1 MVYYISSYAELVKDG
16 EVTNGEKINIVVPTG
31 NFGNILAAY
40 YAKNMGV
47 PIDRLICASNKNNV
61 LTDFFASGTYDRRRD
76 FYLTMSPSMD
86 ILISSNLERLINL
99 ILDGDDKKTAEEM
112 KKLVEEGSYSIP
124 KEILDQKIA
133 DFYGGF
139 ASEEETAAEIKAVY
153 EDCGYVIDTHTAV
166 ASAVYKKYVDKT
178 GDKTPTV
185 IASTA
190 SPYKFTRSVMQA
202 IGQDRRELSDLE
214 LTDVLSDVANTE
226 IPAAIVEI
234 RDAEVRH
241 KTICEVD
248 EMPKVVREFLNI

>member
-1 MVYYISSYAELVKDG
+1 M
-16 EVTNGEKINIVVPTG
+16 EK
-31 NFGNILAAY
+31 
-40 YAKNMGV
+40 K
-47 PIDRLICASNKNNV
+47 ICA
-61 LTDFFASGTYDRRRD
+61 LTMVRNDD
-76 FYLTMSPSMD
+76 FYLRRWVEYYGRE
-86 ILISSNLERLINL
+86 LGRENLYIFF
-99 ILDGDDKKTAEEM
+99 DGT
-112 KKLVEEGSYSIP
+112 
-124 KEILDQKIA
+124 DQKIA

-202 IGQDRRELSDLE
+202 IGQDRPELSDLE

>member
-1 MVYYISSYAELVKDG
+1 
-16 EVTNGEKINIVVPTG
+16 
-31 NFGNILAAY
+31 
-40 YAKNMGV
+40 
-47 PIDRLICASNKNNV
+47 
-61 LTDFFASGTYDRRRD
+61 
-76 FYLTMSPSMD
+76 
-86 ILISSNLERLINL
+86 
-99 ILDGDDKKTAEEM
+99 M

-202 IGQDRRELSDLE
+202 IGQDRPELSDLE